1 MAEGS
6 VTGEVTWSNGVYKGG
21 EEYGGEGTPE
31 YIRNGGETGED
42 VRGWGG
48 LIGGECGW
56 GGLIGGEWRG
66 KNIARDNTQN

>member
-6 VTGEVTWSNGVYKGG
+6 VTGEVTWGNVVCKGG
-21 EEYGGEGTPE
+21 EQYGREGTPE
-31 YIRNGGETGED
+31 YIGNRGETREHVG
-42 VRGWGG
+42 GWGG

-66 KNIARDNTQN
+66 KNIAREI